1 MAPEISTRALVDRL
15 ADRDPAHGYTIGEL
29 LDEFRTR
36 AFGLFLLLALL
47 PAFIPLPV
55 GMGAVSGPLVSL
67 IGLQL
72 LLRLPHPWLP
82 GRLARHPVKPERF
95 TRFRARASRWLQR
108 LEKISRPRA
117 EAIVDHAAARL
128 FTGLLLLILGV
139 LLSLPIPLTNYP
151 FGLILLLYAIALI
164 ERDGRMMLLAW
175 LLGLAEIIAF
185 ALFSQQI
192 ATWIAAWWA

>member
-1 MAPEISTRALVDRL
+1 MAPEISTRVLVDRL
-15 ADRDPAHGYTIGEL
+15 AERDPTLAYTVGEL

-36 AFGLFLLLALL
+36 SFGLFLLLALL
-47 PAFIPLPV
+47 PAFVPLPV
-55 GMGAVSGPLVSL
+55 GMGAISGPLVSL

-72 LLRLPHPWLP
+72 LLQLPHPWLP
-82 GRLARHPVKPERF
+82 GRFARHPVKTERF
-95 TRFRARASRWLQR
+95 ARFRARASRWLQR
-108 LEKISRPRA
+108 LEKISRPRS
-117 EAIVDHAAARL
+117 EVFVDHGVARVL
-128 FTGLLLLILGV
+128 TGLLLLLLGV
-139 LLSLPIPLTNYP
+139 LLALPIPLTNYP

-175 LLGLAEIIAF
+175 MLGLAEIAVL